1 MKPPLSWYPNQ
12 TKILPKRKLQANV
25 FDEYRYK
32 NISKTNPTTHKNDQ
46 MTKLDSSQGHKNG
59 STYARVNVIYH
70 INKRQDKNHMIISID
85 AEKIIYD
92 KPIANIIL
100 NGEKLKAFPLNSETR
115 KGHPLSPLFFN
126 IVLEIVATA
135 VRQEMKSIQ
144 VGREE
149 VKFLLNTDDRLYTY
163 MWVCVYTCIHTCV
176 CMCMYIYPWR
186 LHTQN
191 Y

>member
-1 MKPPLSWYPNQ
+1 M
-12 TKILPKRKLQANV
+12 

-92 KPIANIIL
+92 KPMANIIL

-163 MWVCVYTCIHTCV
+163 TYTHTHD
-176 CMCMYIYPWR
+176 R
-186 LHTQN
+186 LYT
-191 Y
+191 YM